1 MRGSLVVL
9 ILFNT
14 STIGNGFIHL
24 SQQRTVMSRQKS
36 IVHYRNPALS
46 KMDVSSNIV
55 GELRSKLIVFS
66 QPNFQEESN
75 DMELVD
81 LEDYEM
87 SDEMLSDIDSY
98 SPGNWEVMKQLMGI
112 NIFTY
117 ILAALIVIFLS
128 LNTILGPGWLGQTMG
143 IQGTGTFTEISDSLP
158 DNIDLSSPENL
169 L

>member
-98 SPGNWEVMKQLMGI
+98 SPGNWEVMKQVKIHNQLHA
-112 NIFTY
+112 IFFFN
-117 ILAALIVIFLS
+117 LI
-128 LNTILGPGWLGQTMG
+128 
-143 IQGTGTFTEISDSLP
+143 DYA
-158 DNIDLSSPENL
+158 NL
-169 L
+169 LPNYKIKNIYV